1 MAQATFNTDCMVSL
15 SLSMMKP
22 SALPL
27 TDKSLAWAA
36 SLAQYAEVPTDVT
49 LVLLLQYQRV
59 LEDIQDVYQ
68 EEKQTRNWS
77 RLPLHAK
84 RMTATLESWWLS
96 VPQHLHHPRMT
107 SLLLVI

>member
-1 MAQATFNTDCMVSL
+1 MAQAISNADCMLSL
-15 SLSMMKP
+15 SLSMNKP

-27 TDKSLAWAA
+27 TDRSLAWAA
-36 SLAQYAEVPTDVT
+36 SLAQYAEVLTDTT

-59 LEDIQDVYQ
+59 LEDIQNVYQ
-68 EEKQTRNWS
+68 EEKKTRNWS

-84 RMTATLESWWLS
+84 RMTVTLESWWLS
-96 VPQHLHHPRMT
+96 VPQHLHHTRMT

>member
-1 MAQATFNTDCMVSL
+1 MLSL
-15 SLSMMKP
+15 SLSMNKP
-22 SALPL
+22 SALSL

-36 SLAQYAEVPTDVT
+36 SLAQYAEVPTDAT

-68 EEKQTRNWS
+68 EEKKTRNWS
-77 RLPLHAK
+77 RLPLHSK
-84 RMTATLESWWLS
+84 RMTATLENWWVS
-96 VPQHLHHPRMT
+96 MPQHLHHTRMT